1 MDILMEKSFINFIY
15 WILLKSAE
23 CYYGESMETEVPYI
37 PYF

>member
-1 MDILMEKSFINFIY
+1 MEKSFINFIY

-23 CYYGESMETEVPYI
+23 SYYGDSIKTEVPYL